1 MLSVPNCSAA
11 VGLCK
16 RTSGLRK
23 VTVELRCCKVRW
35 AAAMSSRPGGSQ
47 PLGAMP
53 AGGMSALRSHA
64 RSFLEH
70 GIEQVLP
77 HALVNKAVQREGDAL
92 RVNNEL
98 VPLAH
103 NAYLV
108 GFGKAVGGMA
118 NVMQTLLSDHL
129 VEGIVSVPQGTRQI
143 AANMNR
149 PEMLPD
155 PSGPI
160 KVLEGARDNVPDDR
174 AVAAAADIVAL
185 MQKLKDTDI
194 LIVLISG
201 GGSAL
206 LTYPVPPLTLKDVT
220 RTTQLL
226 QSNGARITEI
236 NAVRKRISA
245 VKGGGLLRQTTAQML
260 SLILSDVVDDPLAS
274 IASGPTVPN
283 KDDPGL
289 PLRLLDK
296 YHIRDKVP
304 PVVVEVLERVVSHLD
319 PPITQSLNVLIGNN
333 KVMSRAVCLL
343 ARQTGYQ
350 SYLLTTSL
358 VGESRSVGRAMAQ
371 LAFYL
376 CYGGNSVVRVVH
388 DPVTDIAQN
397 LQVRYRELE
406 QLKESAERAFD
417 MGRPI
422 CVVAAGETTVHV
434 TGSGKGGR
442 CQELALAAAIE
453 LNRLFNHA
461 ELQHAEL
468 VVLAAGTDGQDGP
481 TDAAGAM
488 VHITT
493 VPEAS
498 AQGIDAIGDLERND
512 SHHFFRTFN
521 SGADHLITG
530 LTGTNVM
537 DLHMLLLRRK
547 PANS

>member
-1 MLSVPNCSAA
+1 
-11 VGLCK
+11 
-16 RTSGLRK
+16 
-23 VTVELRCCKVRW
+23 
-35 AAAMSSRPGGSQ
+35 MSSRPGGSQ

-53 AGGMSALRSHA
+53 AGGMSALRRHA

-98 VPLAH
+98 
-103 NAYLV
+103 
-108 GFGKAVGGMA
+108 
-118 NVMQTLLSDHL
+118 TLLSDHL

-376 CYGGNSVVRVVH
+376 CYGGNSAVRVVH

-397 LQVRYRELE
+397 LQV
-406 QLKESAERAFD
+406 SAVF
-417 MGRPI
+417 
-422 CVVAAGETTVHV
+422 
-434 TGSGKGGR
+434 
-442 CQELALAAAIE
+442 
-453 LNRLFNHA
+453 
-461 ELQHAEL
+461 
-468 VVLAAGTDGQDGP
+468 
-481 TDAAGAM
+481 
-488 VHITT
+488 
-493 VPEAS
+493 
-498 AQGIDAIGDLERND
+498 
-512 SHHFFRTFN
+512 
-521 SGADHLITG
+521 HLT
-530 LTGTNVM
+530 
-537 DLHMLLLRRK
+537 
-547 PANS
+547 

>member
-1 MLSVPNCSAA
+1 M
-11 VGLCK
+11 
-16 RTSGLRK
+16 
-23 VTVELRCCKVRW
+23 
-35 AAAMSSRPGGSQ
+35 
-47 PLGAMP
+47 
-53 AGGMSALRSHA
+53 RSHA

>member
-1 MLSVPNCSAA
+1 
-11 VGLCK
+11 
-16 RTSGLRK
+16 
-23 VTVELRCCKVRW
+23 
-35 AAAMSSRPGGSQ
+35 MSSKQQPAGSQ

-53 AGGMSALRSHA
+53 PGGMSALRRHA

-77 HALVNKAVQREGDAL
+77 NALVTKAVQREGDAL
-92 RVNNEL
+92 RVNNQL

-118 NVMQTLLSDHL
+118 NVMQTLLADHL
-129 VEGIVSVPQGTRQI
+129 IEGVISVPQGTRQI

-149 PEMLPD
+149 PEMLPN
-155 PSGPI
+155 PNGSV
-160 KVLEGARDNVPDDR
+160 KVLEGAKDNVPDDR
-174 AVAAAADIVAL
+174 AVAAAAAIVAL
-185 MQKLKDTDI
+185 MHRLKDTDI

-206 LTYPVPPLTLKDVT
+206 LTYPVPPLTLKDIN

-226 QSNGARITEI
+226 QSSGARITEI
-236 NAVRKRISA
+236 NAIRKRISA

-304 PVVVEVLERVVSHLD
+304 PVVVEVLERVVSHLG
-319 PPITQSLNVLIGNN
+319 PPTTQSLNVLIGNN

-358 VGESRSVGRAMAQ
+358 VGGSRNVGKAMAQ

-376 CYGGNSVVRVVH
+376 CYGDSVVPVAH
-388 DPVTDIAQN
+388 DPVPDIAQN

-406 QLKESAERAFD
+406 QLKESAERAFN

-422 CVVAAGETTVHV
+422 CVVAAGETTVNV
-434 TGSGKGGR
+434 TGPGKGGR

-453 LNRLFNHA
+453 LDRLFNHA
-461 ELQHAEL
+461 ELQPLRAEL

-488 VHITT
+488 VHIST

-498 AQGIDAIGDLERND
+498 AQGIDATGDLERND

-521 SGADHLITG
+521 GGADHLITG

>member
-1 MLSVPNCSAA
+1 
-11 VGLCK
+11 
-16 RTSGLRK
+16 
-23 VTVELRCCKVRW
+23 
-35 AAAMSSRPGGSQ
+35 MSSRPGGSQ

-53 AGGMSALRSHA
+53 AGGMSALRRHA

-149 PEMLPD
+149 PANCRGTEYLTNLLLESVPVGKIRVVVPEPSFRNIGQVKWDAAQLLWIVPPVQIADEVVVLDPVFDIITSETGKHREMLPD

-333 KVMSRAVCLL
+333 KV
-343 ARQTGYQ
+343 
-350 SYLLTTSL
+350 
-358 VGESRSVGRAMAQ
+358 
-371 LAFYL
+371 
-376 CYGGNSVVRVVH
+376 
-388 DPVTDIAQN
+388 
-397 LQVRYRELE
+397 RYRELE

-422 CVVAAGETTVHV
+422 CVVTAGETTVHV

>member
-1 MLSVPNCSAA
+1 
-11 VGLCK
+11 
-16 RTSGLRK
+16 
-23 VTVELRCCKVRW
+23 
-35 AAAMSSRPGGSQ
+35 MSSKQ

-53 AGGMSALRSHA
+53 AGGMSALRRHA
-64 RSFLEH
+64 RTFLEH

-77 HALVNKAVQREGDAL
+77 NALVTKAVQREGDAL
-92 RVNNEL
+92 RVSNQL

-118 NVMQTLLSDHL
+118 NVMQTLLAGHL
-129 VEGIVSVPQGTRQI
+129 VEGVISVPQGTRQI
-143 AANMNR
+143 AADMNR

-155 PSGPI
+155 PAGPI
-160 KVLEGARDNVPDDR
+160 KVLEGAKDNVPDDK
-174 AVAAAADIVAL
+174 AVAAATAIVAL
-185 MQKLKDTDI
+185 MQKLKNTDI

-206 LTYPVPPLTLKDVT
+206 LPYPVPPLTLSDMN

-226 QSNGARITEI
+226 QSSGARITEI
-236 NAVRKRISA
+236 NAIRKRISA
-245 VKGGGLLRQTTAQML
+245 VKGGGLLRQTAAQML

-296 YHIRDKVP
+296 YHVRDKVP
-304 PVVVEVLERVVSHLD
+304 PVVVEVLERVVCHLD
-319 PPITQSLNVLIGNN
+319 PPTTQSLNVLIGNN

-358 VGESRSVGRAMAQ
+358 VGESRSVGKAMAQ

-376 CYGGNSVVRVVH
+376 CYGGSMVPVAH
-388 DPVTDIAQN
+388 DPVTEIAQH

-422 CVVAAGETTVHV
+422 CVVAAGETTVNV
-434 TGSGKGGR
+434 TGPGKGGR

-453 LNRLFNHA
+453 LDRLFNRA
-461 ELQHAEL
+461 ELQPQRAEL

-488 VHITT
+488 VHIGT
-493 VPEAS
+493 VPEAL
-498 AQGIDAIGDLERND
+498 AQGIDAAGDLERND

-521 SGADHLITG
+521 GGADHLITG

-537 DLHMLLLRRK
+537 DLHVLLLRRK
-547 PANS
+547 PTTS

>member
-1 MLSVPNCSAA
+1 
-11 VGLCK
+11 
-16 RTSGLRK
+16 
-23 VTVELRCCKVRW
+23 
-35 AAAMSSRPGGSQ
+35 MSSRPGGSQ

-53 AGGMSALRSHA
+53 AGGMSALRRHA

>member
-1 MLSVPNCSAA
+1 M
-11 VGLCK
+11 
-16 RTSGLRK
+16 RR
-23 VTVELRCCKVRW
+23 
-35 AAAMSSRPGGSQ
+35 
-47 PLGAMP
+47 
-53 AGGMSALRSHA
+53 HA
-64 RSFLEH
+64 RNFLEH

-77 HALVNKAVQREGDAL
+77 NALVSKAVQREGDAL
-92 RVNNEL
+92 RVNKQL
-98 VPLAH
+98 VPLAR

-118 NVMQTLLSDHL
+118 NVMQTLLGEHL
-129 VEGIVSVPQGTRQI
+129 VEGVISVPQGTRQI

-155 PSGPI
+155 PEGPI
-160 KVLEGARDNVPDDR
+160 KVLEGAKDNVPDDK
-174 AVAAAADIVAL
+174 AAAAAAEIVSL

-206 LTYPVPPLTLKDVT
+206 LPYPVPPLTLKDMKQVG
-220 RTTQLL
+220 QLL
-226 QSNGARITEI
+226 QSSGARIAEV
-236 NAVRKRISA
+236 NAVRKRLSA
-245 VKGGGLLRQTTAQML
+245 VQGGGLLRQTTAQIL

-296 YHIRDKVP
+296 YHIRDKVAP
-304 PVVVEVLERVVSHLD
+304 IILEVLERVVSHLG
-319 PPITQSLNVLIGNN
+319 PPTTQSMNVLIGNN

-358 VGESRSVGRAMAQ
+358 VGESRNVGKAIAQ

-376 CYGGNSVVRVVH
+376 CYGDSPVPVPH
-388 DPVTDIAQN
+388 DPVTEIAQH

-422 CVVAAGETTVHV
+422 CVVAAGETTVTV
-434 TGSGKGGR
+434 AGPGKGGR
-442 CQELALAAAIE
+442 CQELALASAIE
-453 LNRLFNHA
+453 LDRLFNHSK
-461 ELQHAEL
+461 LQPQRIEL

-488 VHITT
+488 AHIAT
-493 VPEAS
+493 VSEAS
-498 AQGIDAIGDLERND
+498 ALGIDATGDLARND
-512 SHHFFRTFN
+512 SHHFFRTYN
-521 SGADHLITG
+521 NGADHLITG

-547 PANS
+547 PATS

>member
-1 MLSVPNCSAA
+1 M
-11 VGLCK
+11 
-16 RTSGLRK
+16 RR
-23 VTVELRCCKVRW
+23 
-35 AAAMSSRPGGSQ
+35 
-47 PLGAMP
+47 
-53 AGGMSALRSHA
+53 HA

-333 KVMSRAVCLL
+333 KVSLHF
-343 ARQTGYQ
+343 
-350 SYLLTTSL
+350 TT
-358 VGESRSVGRAMAQ
+358 
-371 LAFYL
+371 
-376 CYGGNSVVRVVH
+376 
-388 DPVTDIAQN
+388 
-397 LQVRYRELE
+397 
-406 QLKESAERAFD
+406 
-417 MGRPI
+417 
-422 CVVAAGETTVHV
+422 
-434 TGSGKGGR
+434 
-442 CQELALAAAIE
+442 QEKRML
-453 LNRLFNHA
+453 
-461 ELQHAEL
+461 
-468 VVLAAGTDGQDGP
+468 
-481 TDAAGAM
+481 
-488 VHITT
+488 
-493 VPEAS
+493 
-498 AQGIDAIGDLERND
+498 
-512 SHHFFRTFN
+512 RTFQF
-521 SGADHLITG
+521 GFQ
-530 LTGTNVM
+530 
-537 DLHMLLLRRK
+537 K
-547 PANS
+547 

>member
-1 MLSVPNCSAA
+1 
-11 VGLCK
+11 
-16 RTSGLRK
+16 
-23 VTVELRCCKVRW
+23 
-35 AAAMSSRPGGSQ
+35 
-47 PLGAMP
+47 
-53 AGGMSALRSHA
+53 
-64 RSFLEH
+64 
-70 GIEQVLP
+70 
-77 HALVNKAVQREGDAL
+77 
-92 RVNNEL
+92 
-98 VPLAH
+98 
-103 NAYLV
+103 
-108 GFGKAVGGMA
+108 
-118 NVMQTLLSDHL
+118 
-129 VEGIVSVPQGTRQI
+129 
-143 AANMNR
+143 
-149 PEMLPD
+149 MLPD

-174 AVAAAADIVAL
+174 AVAAAAAIVAL
-185 MQKLKDTDI
+185 MQKRKDTDI

-206 LTYPVPPLTLKDVT
+206 LTYPVPPLTLKDINQ
-220 RTTQLL
+220 TTQLL

-304 PVVVEVLERVVSHLD
+304 PVVVEVLERVVSHLG
-319 PPITQSLNVLIGNN
+319 PPTTQSLNVLIGNN

-358 VGESRSVGRAMAQ
+358 VGASRSVGRAMAQ

-376 CYGGNSVVRVVH
+376 CYGDAAVPVAH
-388 DPVTDIAQN
+388 DPVTEIAQN

-434 TGSGKGGR
+434 TGPGKGGR

-453 LNRLFNHA
+453 LDRLFNHA
-461 ELQHAEL
+461 QLQPQRAEL

-498 AQGIDAIGDLERND
+498 AQGIDATGDLERND

-521 SGADHLITG
+521 GGADHLITG